1 MSTASI
7 DELLGQ
13 ALGYAG
19 APGQHSRRSGKQLRY
34 TWRVTCSNG
43 WFDSASLMVV
53 GHLKG
58 GDPEAL
64 VWRSSVPTW
73 RAALGMSLDEPERAK
88 IVTADLA
95 DDPVVGPLT
104 AVRWCHLSAFERPVY
119 GRQLD
124 GTRMAL
130 SFWTA
135 ENAGM
140 SVSVELPSTA
150 FYYRRSIARVHR
162 AAIELADRV
171 ARTSDDVEFRK
182 VVAEC
187 FPGAG
192 TEPTS
197 VTPSPEELSQYLAR
211 LLQWWGTARSLTAS
225 DFEDRARD
233 LWQFGIDERH
243 LPELLPDY
251 PPALAERVLPIL
263 RRMREDSEA

>member
-1 MSTASI
+1 MTPTTV
-7 DELLGQ
+7 DERLGH
-13 ALGYAG
+13 ALGIDYAG
-19 APGQHSRRSGKQLRY
+19 HPNRPRRTSERQLRY
-34 TWRVTCSNG
+34 VWRVTCTDG
-43 WFDSASLMVV
+43 WFGSASLMVA
-53 GHLKG
+53 GFLLRT
-58 GDPEAL
+58 DPHPRQAVVP
-64 VWRSSVPTW
+64 VWK
-73 RAALGMSLDEPERAK
+73 AALGSRFDRHPPSP
-88 IVTADLA
+88 IVTADLT
-95 DDPVVGPLT
+95 DDPVVGPLA
-104 AVRWCHLSAFERPVY
+104 AVRWCHLSPFNYPPYWSQA
-119 GRQLD
+119 D
-124 GTRMAL
+124 GSRMSI

-197 VTPSPEELSQYLAR
+197 MTPSPEELSQYLAR